1 MNESMIIKT
10 DAKSNSDYSLQL
22 NRWFLKP
29 IGAWPYF
36 STTSTLEKVISV
48 SLIIFCYVVILF
60 SIIPCVAH
68 LIFEDDSF
76 YRKVR
81 VFGPLGHWFIGG
93 INYTNLLFRSKNI
106 SDCVE
111 HIETD
116 WQIVTKEKQ
125 QQVMLKHAK
134 FGRYVSAICAI
145 FVHSGIMSYCI
156 VSASSTQIIKV
167 GNETRTMRSLP
178 LGVYNRMI
186 PVDTSPANEIV
197 LVMQFLSAFIADSSG
212 IGFYTLASVLAAH
225 ACGQLSVLTICI
237 SDYVNEAGNRKED
250 TSFRKIGTIVEH
262 HLRTLDFIARIE
274 EVMSW
279 VCMTE
284 LFRCVLAICMV
295 GYYIVTEW
303 SDHDVRSLT
312 SYFII
317 FASVTFNTFLLC
329 YIGELLTEQCMKVGE
344 IVYMTNWYILPRKRI
359 LELILIIARSSVV
372 IEITAGKL
380 IHMSIHTFGDV
391 MRLAFAYLNILCQ
404 MT

>member
-1 MNESMIIKT
+1 MNESTIIKT
-10 DAKSNSDYSLQL
+10 DAKSHSDYSLQL

-48 SLIIFCYVVILF
+48 SLIILCYVVILF

-76 YRKVR
+76 YRKVK

-167 GNETRTMRSLP
+167 GNETRMMRSLP

-197 LVMQFLSAFIADSSG
+197 LVMQFLSAFITDSSG

-225 ACGQLSVLTICI
+225 ACGQLSVLTIWI

-250 TSFRKIGTIVEH
+250 ASFRKIGTIVEH
-262 HLRTLDFIARIE
+262 HLRTLE
-274 EVMSW
+274 
-279 VCMTE
+279 
-284 LFRCVLAICMV
+284 
-295 GYYIVTEW
+295 
-303 SDHDVRSLT
+303 
-312 SYFII
+312 
-317 FASVTFNTFLLC
+317 
-329 YIGELLTEQCMKVGE
+329 
-344 IVYMTNWYILPRKRI
+344 
-359 LELILIIARSSVV
+359 
-372 IEITAGKL
+372 
-380 IHMSIHTFGDV
+380 
-391 MRLAFAYLNILCQ
+391 
-404 MT
+404 